1 MKLCSPQSETIHAKN
16 SKYLCCKALVYL
28 LRSDIGVNDVVKVF
42 VNSIQQPE
50 EELLGVVLGVPFKL
64 NGALGHHVLQG

>member
-1 MKLCSPQSETIHAKN
+1 MKLFTPKQQIFV
-16 SKYLCCKALVYL
+16 LQGVGYL
-28 LRSDIGVNDVVKVF
+28 LRSDIGVNDVVEVF

-50 EELLGVVLGVPFKL
+50 EELLGIVLGVPFKL

>member
-1 MKLCSPQSETIHAKN
+1 MRKQQIFVLQG
-16 SKYLCCKALVYL
+16 VGYL

-50 EELLGVVLGVPFKL
+50 EELLGVVLGVSFKL